1 MGLFGIFNK
10 NKTNDNQG
18 KSFWQK
24 PEGVT
29 GFLFGGAIVVGLGL
43 LAWNF
48 LPAIGVILSNAVYAV
63 IFFIILAGLLYM
75 IFDRKFRTLI
85 WYMYKVI
92 MRKITGWFVKIDP
105 IAILETYV
113 ESLYKNLRDMDMH
126 IGRLRGQMEKLK
138 TVVDT
143 NQREMEQSMRLAE
156 AAKKKGNMDV
166 VVINTRQ
173 YGRLEESNKR
183 YKELLAKMEIL
194 YRILSKMYTNSGYLV
209 KDIENEVRI
218 RKQEME
224 AIKSGYS
231 AMKSAM
237 NIIKGD
243 PDKKQM
249 FDQAMEAIVDDVS
262 NKVGE
267 MERFM
272 EVSATFIDSIDI
284 QNGVYEQKGL
294 ELLEKMEKEGISFL
308 LDDKTKKLPK
318 PSAKEEFDLKEMKEP
333 VKDSSGKSADE
344 KDNNYDNLFNS

>member
-1 MGLFGIFNK
+1 
-10 NKTNDNQG
+10 
-18 KSFWQK
+18 
-24 PEGVT
+24 
-29 GFLFGGAIVVGLGL
+29 
-43 LAWNF
+43 
-48 LPAIGVILSNAVYAV
+48 
-63 IFFIILAGLLYM
+63 
-75 IFDRKFRTLI
+75 
-85 WYMYKVI
+85 
-92 MRKITGWFVKIDP
+92 MRKITSWFVKIDP

-113 ESLYKNLRDMDMH
+113 ENLYKNLSDMDSH
-126 IGRLRGQMEKLK
+126 IGKLKGQMIKMK
-138 TVVDT
+138 TIVET
-143 NQREMEQSMRLAE
+143 NEREMEQSLRLAD

-173 YGRLEESNKR
+173 YGRLEESNQR
-183 YKELLAKMEIL
+183 YKGLLAKMEIL
-194 YRILSKMYTNSGYLV
+194 YRILSKMHTNSGYLI

-218 RKQEME
+218 KKQERE

-272 EVSATFIDSIDI
+272 EVSSTFIDSIDI

-308 LDDKTKKLPK
+308 LDDKVKKLPAGESDEK
-318 PSAKEEFDLKEMKEP
+318 FDLKDIKEADKEGNTK
-333 VKDSSGKSADE
+333 KDG
-344 KDNNYDNLFNS
+344 DNNYDNLFNS

>member
-1 MGLFGIFNK
+1 MGIFSK
-10 NKTNDNQG
+10 DKPGSTSSG
-18 KSFWQK
+18 KSFWKK

-29 GFLFGGAIVVGLGL
+29 GFLFGGAILFGLGW
-43 LAWNF
+43 LAWKF
-48 LPAIGVILSNAVYAV
+48 LPYINVILSNAIYAV
-63 IFFIILAGLLYM
+63 IFFVILAGLLYM
-75 IFDRKFRTLI
+75 IFDPKFRTLI

-92 MRKITGWFVKIDP
+92 MRKITSWFVKIDP

-126 IGRLRGQMEKLK
+126 IGKLKGQMQKLK
-138 TVVDT
+138 TVVET
-143 NQREMEQSMRLAE
+143 NTREMEQSLRLAE

-183 YKELLAKMEIL
+183 YQELLAKMEIL
-194 YRILSKMYTNSGYLV
+194 YRILSKMHTNSEYLV

-218 RKQEME
+218 RKQEKE

-231 AMKSAM
+231 AMRSAM

-308 LDDKTKKLPK
+308 LDDKTKKLPRPDEK
-318 PSAKEEFDLKEMKEP
+318 TEFNLDEIREP
-333 VKDSSGKSADE
+333 TREGSGKKTDDKE
-344 KDNNYDNLFNS
+344 NNYDNLFNT

>member
-1 MGLFGIFNK
+1 MGLFTRDKQGDG
-10 NKTNDNQG
+10 TG
-18 KSFWQK
+18 KSFWKK

-29 GFLFGGAIVVGLGL
+29 GFLFGAAILVGLGW
-43 LAWNF
+43 LAYAF
-48 LPAIGVILSNAVYAV
+48 LPAITVILSNAVYAV
-63 IFFIILAGLLYM
+63 IFFVVLAGLLYL
-75 IFDRKFRTLI
+75 IFDKKFRNLI
-85 WYMYKVI
+85 WFFYKVI
-92 MRKITGWFVKIDP
+92 MRKITSWFVRIDP

-113 ESLYKNLRDMDMH
+113 EHLYKNLRDMDTN
-126 IGRLRGQMEKLK
+126 IGKLKGQMQKMK
-138 TVVDT
+138 MVVET
-143 NQREMEQSMRLAE
+143 NEREMEQSIRLAE

-173 YGRLEESNKR
+173 YGRLEDSNKR

-194 YRILSKMYTNSGYLV
+194 YRILSKMHTNSEYLV

-218 RKQEME
+218 RKQERE
-224 AIKSGYS
+224 AIKAGYS

-308 LDDKTKKLPK
+308 LDDNTKKLPK
-318 PSAKEEFDLKEMKEP
+318 PEGNDEFNLKDIKEP
-333 VKDSSGKSADE
+333 E
-344 KDNNYDNLFNS
+344 KDAAGKKAGDENNNYDNLFNT